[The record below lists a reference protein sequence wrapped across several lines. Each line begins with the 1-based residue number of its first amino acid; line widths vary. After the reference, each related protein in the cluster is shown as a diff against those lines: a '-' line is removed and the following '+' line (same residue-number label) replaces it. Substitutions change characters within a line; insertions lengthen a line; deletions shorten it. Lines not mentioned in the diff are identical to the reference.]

1 MALSNQAK
9 KRVRQNKKSEEH
21 NRTLRSRLSRS
32 IRLVYQAIDNEDEKT
47 NDLIKDAQS
56 NLDRA
61 AKKNIIHKNKA
72 ARTKSR
78 IDKYLNKTN

>member
-1 MALSNQAK
+1 MALTNQAK
-9 KRVRQNKKSEEH
+9 KRVRQNKKTEDH

-32 IRLVYQAIDNEDEKT
+32 IRLVYQAIDNKDEKAGE
-47 NDLIKDAQS
+47 LIQDAQS

-78 IDKYLNKTN
+78 IDKYLNKSQ

>member
-1 MALSNQAK
+1 MALTNQAK
-9 KRVRQNKKSEEH
+9 KRVRQNKKTEDH
-21 NRTLRSRLSRS
+21 TRTLRSRLSRS
-32 IRLVYQAIDNEDEKT
+32 IRLVYQAIDNKDEKAGE
-47 NDLIKDAQS
+47 LIQDAQS

-78 IDKYLNKTN
+78 IDKYLNKSQ

>member
-9 KRVRQNKKSEEH
+9 KRVRQNKKSEDH

-32 IRLVYQAIDNEDEKT
+32 IRLVFQAIDDQDEKT

-78 IDKYLNKTN
+78 IDKYLNKSK

>member
-47 NDLIKDAQS
+47 KELIKDAQS

-78 IDKYLNKTN
+78 IDKYLNKTK

>member
-1 MALSNQAK
+1 MALTNQAK
-9 KRVRQNKKSEEH
+9 KRVRQNKKTEDH

-32 IRLVYQAIDNEDEKT
+32 IRLVYQAIDNKDEKAGE
-47 NDLIKDAQS
+47 LIQDAQS

-61 AKKNIIHKNKA
+61 AKKNITHKNKA

-78 IDKYLNKTN
+78 IDKYLNKSQ

>member
-78 IDKYLNKTN
+78 IDKYLNKTK

>member
-9 KRVRQNKKSEEH
+9 KRVRQNKKSEDH

-32 IRLVYQAIDNEDEKT
+32 IRLVFQAIDDKDEKA

-78 IDKYLNKTN
+78 IDKYLNKSK

>member
-1 MALSNQAK
+1 MALTNQAK
-9 KRVRQNKKSEEH
+9 KRVRQNKKSEDH

-32 IRLVYQAIDNEDEKT
+32 IRLVYQAIDNKDEKAGE
-47 NDLIKDAQS
+47 LIQDAQS

-78 IDKYLNKTN
+78 IDKYLNKSQ

>member
-9 KRVRQNKKSEEH
+9 KRVRQNKKSEDH

-32 IRLVYQAIDNEDEKT
+32 IRLVYQAIDSKDEKASE
-47 NDLIKDAQS
+47 LIQGAQS

-78 IDKYLNKTN
+78 IDQYLNKSK

>member
-1 MALSNQAK
+1 MTLSNQAK

-78 IDKYLNKTN
+78 IDKYLNKTK